1 MELSEFAPACAAL
14 LSLLLVLLWH
24 AATRARARPTKSNGP
39 RGALVVN
46 LLDPDEDADE
56 PPSFP
61 VPSRVPLALRQ
72 ALYAGAGVTHA
83 TRPA

>member
-39 RGALVVN
+39 RGG
-46 LLDPDEDADE
+46 
-56 PPSFP
+56 S
-61 VPSRVPLALRQ
+61 S
-72 ALYAGAGVTHA
+72 
-83 TRPA
+83 